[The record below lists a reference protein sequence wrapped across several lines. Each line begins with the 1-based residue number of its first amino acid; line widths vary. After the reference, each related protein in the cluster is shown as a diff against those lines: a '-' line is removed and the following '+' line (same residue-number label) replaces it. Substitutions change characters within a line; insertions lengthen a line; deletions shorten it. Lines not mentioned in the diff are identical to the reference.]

1 MPPVKKIRGRLVYVE
16 AKLVYLHARR
26 GVLVFENSLV
36 RSGLIKFQLDD
47 GRQENL

>member
-16 AKLVYLHARR
+16 AELVYLHARR
-26 GVLVFENSLV
+26 GVLVFESRLV
-36 RSGLIKFQLDD
+36 GNGLITLELDD